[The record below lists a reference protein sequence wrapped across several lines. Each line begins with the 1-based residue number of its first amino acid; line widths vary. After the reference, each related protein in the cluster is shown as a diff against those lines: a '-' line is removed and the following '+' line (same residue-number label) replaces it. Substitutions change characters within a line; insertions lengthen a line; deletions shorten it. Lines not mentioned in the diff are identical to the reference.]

1 MYRFNRGNAMAYRIN
16 LLAYLILF
24 SLLILQVF
32 ILLWATKM
40 VARLNATTGRLLAG
54 ALFLASYDILVDLI
68 NHGLFVEATFLS
80 MPLMA
85 FVFSLV
91 TLVFVFR
98 PRTLGAGLKIG
109 GYFYFLAFF
118 SAGTGLAVQS
128 LSGFVWAGPLASI
141 LVILLVGELGW
152 GIVQSWVWQKTLL
165 IPLEI
170 NFGSA
175 TIRTTAFLD
184 TGNGLRDPLTRVP
197 VVIVD
202 CSVLA
207 YSTDAELQLLGQ
219 VVSSGQLADVS
230 QLLGNSTL
238 ATKIR
243 LIPYRS
249 LGTRN
254 GLLIGVKPD
263 SVKVEYGGEFLI
275 VKEAVVGIHEQNLSD
290 DGSYGALIHPE
301 LIQTMVKENA

>member
-1 MYRFNRGNAMAYRIN
+1 MTYQIN

-24 SLLILQVF
+24 SLLTLQVF

-40 VARLNATTGRLLAG
+40 VALLNAKIGRLLTG
-54 ALFLASYDILVDLI
+54 ALFLASYDILVDLV
-68 NHGLFVEATFLS
+68 NHGLCAWANFFR
-80 MPLMA
+80 MPLTA
-85 FVFSLV
+85 FAFSLA
-91 TLVFVFR
+91 TIIFVFR

-128 LSGFVWAGPLASI
+128 LSGFIWAGPFASI
-141 LVILLVGELGW
+141 LVVLLVGELGW
-152 GIVQSWVWQKTLL
+152 GIIQRWVWQKTLL
-165 IPLEI
+165 MPLEI
-170 NFGSA
+170 TFGPA
-175 TIRTTAFLD
+175 IIRTTALLD
-184 TGNGLRDPLTRVP
+184 TGNSLRDPLTRVP

-202 CSVLA
+202 CSLFA
-207 YSTDAELQLLGQ
+207 YSADADLQLLGQ
-219 VVSSGQLADVS
+219 VVSSGQLGQVS
-230 QLLGNSTL
+230 QLLGSSAL

-263 SVKVEYGGEFLI
+263 SIKVEYGGEFLTI
-275 VKEAVVGIHEQNLSD
+275 TEAVVGIHERNLSD
-290 DGSYGALIHPE
+290 DGSYEALIHPE